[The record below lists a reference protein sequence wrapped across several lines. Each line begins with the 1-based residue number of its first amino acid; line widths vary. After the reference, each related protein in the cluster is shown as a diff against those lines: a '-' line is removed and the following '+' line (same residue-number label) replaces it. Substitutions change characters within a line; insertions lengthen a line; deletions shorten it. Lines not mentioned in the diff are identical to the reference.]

1 MWHGLVWG
9 VVGLLVA
16 LWSAVCWAVHALLSG
31 GVGAIGDAG
40 VPWPEQWHIPLWL
53 ADWLPM
59 AAITTLK
66 TLLTV
71 WGPWLAEQ
79 LAALPG
85 LLAWLT
91 PLLWLVWGL
100 GTLMLAGCGLVG
112 SVAVAAVRRD
122 GRRPAAA
129 AG

>member
-1 MWHGLVWG
+1 MWHGLVWA
-9 VVGLLVA
+9 VVGVLVSF
-16 LWSAVCWAVHALLSG
+16 WSAACWSVHALLAG
-31 GVGAIGDAG
+31 GAGAIGEAG
-40 VPWPEQWHIPLWL
+40 VPWPEQWRIPLWL

-59 AAITTLK
+59 EAITTLK

-100 GTLMLAGCGLVG
+100 CTLMLLGCGLVA
-112 SVAVAAVRRD
+112 SVAVAAVQGDRRRVA
-122 GRRPAAA
+122 GGAA
-129 AG
+129 